1 MEEIKSIL
9 LSLLKNNESENVEY
23 KEAKNNFDFNELG
36 RYFSAL
42 SNGANLIGKQYAWL
56 IFGVSDKSHDFVN
69 TNYRRNSNLNGLKKE
84 LTQSTNDNLTFLD
97 IYELE
102 IDDNRVIMFKIP
114 AAIGVPTTWKGI
126 AYDRNDDALIPL
138 NDTKRNTILSTVN
151 IDWSR
156 QIVEGLTVNDL
167 DKDAI
172 LKAREQFKKKNENKA
187 IAEEIDN
194 MDDLTFLN
202 KAKVLLNG
210 KVTRTAWLL
219 LGNEDTNTY
228 VDSNIPT
235 ITWKLQEGTNIIDYE
250 HFTIPFIITMEKASE
265 KIRNLRY
272 RYMPSQTTLFPN
284 EVDKYDINIL
294 RELLNNSIAHQD
306 YRRGGRVNILEMKDK
321 VMIINEGDFIP
332 KTVDTLIINE
342 GYVPPYYRNP
352 FLAQAMVNLNMIDT
366 AGMGIRR
373 SFEKLRERFFPMPD
387 YDLSEEN
394 RVKVTI
400 YGKILDEQY
409 SKLLLENTE
418 LSLVEVM
425 LLDRVQKNIVITKE
439 QSDYLRKNKLIE
451 GRYPNIYVSKSISEI
466 VNEKS
471 TYIKNS
477 GFDDQ
482 YYKDLVLKY
491 IKDFESISKKEI
503 DNLLIDKL
511 PDSLDEDQKRRKI
524 KYLISECLNKKE
536 QKIKNIGTNRY
547 PVWTLKDNNRLK
559 FSQSLA
565 EV

>member
-1 MEEIKSIL
+1 MEEIKNVL
-9 LSLLKNNESENVEY
+9 LSLIESNENEYVEY

-42 SNGANLIGKQYAWL
+42 SNGANLLNKQYAWL
-56 IFGVSDKSHDFVN
+56 VFGVHDKTHEFVN
-69 TNYRRNSNLNGLKKE
+69 TNYRRNGNLNGLKKE
-84 LTQSTNDNLTFLD
+84 ITQSTNDNMTFLD
-97 IYELE
+97 IYDFE
-102 IDDNRVIMFKIP
+102 IDGNRIVMFKIP

-126 AYDRNDDALIPL
+126 AYDRNDESLVPL
-138 NDTKRNTILSTVN
+138 NDVKRNIILSTVN

-167 DKDAI
+167 DKNAI
-172 LKAREQFKKKNENKA
+172 LKAREQFKKKNENKS

-194 MDDLTFLN
+194 MDDISFLN

-210 KVTRTAWLL
+210 KVTRAAWLL
-219 LGNEDTNTY
+219 LGKEDTNTY
-228 VDSNIPT
+228 VENYIPT

-272 RYMPSQTTLFPN
+272 RYIPSQTSLFPN

-294 RELLNNSIAHQD
+294 RELLNNAIAHQD
-306 YRRGGRVNILEMKDK
+306 YRRAGRVNILEMKDK
-321 VMIINEGDFIP
+321 IMILNEGNFIP

-387 YDLSEEN
+387 YDLTEEN

-400 YGKILDEQY
+400 YGKIIDEKY
-409 SKLLLENTE
+409 SKLLLENTD

-425 LLDRVQKNIVITKE
+425 LLDRVQKNISITKE
-439 QSDYLRKNKLIE
+439 QSDILRRYKLIE
-451 GRYPNIYVSKSISEI
+451 GRYPNIYVSKGISEI
-466 VNEKS
+466 VDDKVAY
-471 TYIKNS
+471 TKKS

-482 YYKDLVLKY
+482 YYKDFVLKY
-491 IKDFESISKKEI
+491 INNFGSITKR
-503 DNLLIDKL
+503 DLDDLLMDKL
-511 PDSLDEDQKRRKI
+511 PDNLSVAQKERKI
-524 KYLISECLNKKE
+524 KYLVSDVLHRKE
-536 QKIKNIGTNRY
+536 KILENIGTTRY
-547 PVWTLKDNNRLK
+547 PIWTLRNK
-559 FSQSLA
+559 
-565 EV
+565 

>member
-1 MEEIKSIL
+1 MEEIKNIF
-9 LSLLKNNESENVEY
+9 LSLIENNENEYVEY

-36 RYFSAL
+36 KYFSAL
-42 SNGANLIGKQYAWL
+42 SNGANLVNKQYAWL
-56 IFGVSDKSHDFVN
+56 VFGVEDKTHKLVD
-69 TNYRRNSNLNGLKKE
+69 TNYRRNGNLNGLKKDI
-84 LTQSTNDNLTFLD
+84 TQSTNDNMTFLD
-97 IYELE
+97 IYDFE
-102 IDDNRVIMFKIP
+102 INGKRVVMFKIP
-114 AAIGVPTTWKGI
+114 AAIGIPTTWKGI
-126 AYDRNDDALIPL
+126 AYDRNDESLVPL
-138 NDTKRNTILSTVN
+138 NETKRNIILSTVN
-151 IDWSR
+151 IDWTR
-156 QIVEGLTVNDL
+156 QIVEGLTVSDL

-172 LKAREQFKKKNENKA
+172 LKAREQFKKKNENKS
-187 IAEEIDN
+187 IADEIDK
-194 MDDLTFLN
+194 MDDISFLN

-210 KVTRTAWLL
+210 KVTRAAWLL
-219 LGNEDTNTY
+219 LGKEDTNTY
-228 VDSNIPT
+228 VENYIPT

-294 RELLNNSIAHQD
+294 RELLNNAIAHQD
-306 YRRGGRVNILEMKDK
+306 YRKSGRVNILEFKDK
-321 VMIINEGDFIP
+321 VMIINEGSFIP

-409 SKLLLENTE
+409 SKLLLENTD
-418 LSLVEVM
+418 LTLTEVM
-425 LLDRVQKNIVITKE
+425 LLDRVQKNITITKE
-439 QSDYLRKNKLIE
+439 QSDLLRKNKLIE

-466 VNEKS
+466 VDDKIS
-471 TYIKNS
+471 YINNS
-477 GFDDQ
+477 GFDDK

-491 IKDFESISKKEI
+491 IDDFGSITKA
-503 DNLLIDKL
+503 DLDKL
-511 PDSLDEDQKRRKI
+511 LMSKLPNSLDDVQKKRKI
-524 KYLISECLNKKE
+524 KYLVNEHLQKKE
-536 QKIKNIGTNRY
+536 NIIKNIGTTRY
-547 PVWTLKDNNRLK
+547 PIWTRK
-559 FSQSLA
+559 
-565 EV
+565 

>member
-102 IDDNRVIMFKIP
+102 IDGNRVIMFKIP

-156 QIVEGLTVNDL
+156 QIVEGLTVDDL

-210 KVTRTAWLL
+210 KVTRAAWLL

-250 HFTIPFIITMEKASE
+250 HFTIPFIVTMEKASE

-418 LSLVEVM
+418 LSLFEVM

-439 QSDYLRKNKLIE
+439 QSDYLRKHNLIE
-451 GRYPNIYVSKSISEI
+451 GRYPNIYVSKNISEI

-482 YYKDLVLKY
+482 YYKDLVLQYLDKF
-491 IKDFESISKKEI
+491 KSITKEDL
-503 DNLLIDKL
+503 DNLLLNKL
-511 PDSLDEDQKRRKI
+511 PDSLNEEQKKRKI
-524 KYLISECLNKKE
+524 KYLVNECLQNKE
-536 QKIKNIGTNRY
+536 DMIQNIGTSRY
-547 PVWTLKDNNRLK
+547 PVWTKK
-559 FSQSLA
+559 
-565 EV
+565 

>member
-1 MEEIKSIL
+1 MEEIKNIF
-9 LSLLKNNESENVEY
+9 LSLIENNENEYVEY

-36 RYFSAL
+36 KYFSAL
-42 SNGANLIGKQYAWL
+42 SNGANLVNKQYAWL
-56 IFGVSDKSHDFVN
+56 VFGVEDKTHKLVD
-69 TNYRRNSNLNGLKKE
+69 TNYRRNGNLNGLKKDI
-84 LTQSTNDNLTFLD
+84 TQSTNDNMTFLD
-97 IYELE
+97 IYDFE
-102 IDDNRVIMFKIP
+102 INGKRVVMFKIP
-114 AAIGVPTTWKGI
+114 AAIGIPTTWKGI
-126 AYDRNDDALIPL
+126 AYDRNNESLVPL
-138 NDTKRNTILSTVN
+138 NETKRNIILSTVN
-151 IDWSR
+151 IDWTR
-156 QIVEGLTVNDL
+156 QIVEGLTVSDL

-172 LKAREQFKKKNENKA
+172 LKAREQFKKKNENKS
-187 IAEEIDN
+187 IADEIDK
-194 MDDLTFLN
+194 MDDISFLN

-210 KVTRTAWLL
+210 KITRAAWLL
-219 LGNEDTNTY
+219 LGKEDTNTY
-228 VDSNIPT
+228 VENYIPT

-294 RELLNNSIAHQD
+294 RELLNNAIAHQD
-306 YRRGGRVNILEMKDK
+306 YRKSGRVNILEFKDK
-321 VMIINEGDFIP
+321 VMIINEGSFIP

-409 SKLLLENTE
+409 SKLLLENTD
-418 LSLVEVM
+418 LTLTEVM
-425 LLDRVQKNIVITKE
+425 LLDRVQKNITITKE
-439 QSDYLRKNKLIE
+439 QSDLLRKNKLIE

-466 VNEKS
+466 VDDKIS
-471 TYIKNS
+471 YINNS
-477 GFDDQ
+477 GFDDK

-491 IKDFESISKKEI
+491 IDDFGSITKA
-503 DNLLIDKL
+503 DLDKL
-511 PDSLDEDQKRRKI
+511 LMSKLPNSLDDVQKKRKI
-524 KYLISECLNKKE
+524 KYLVNEHLQKKE
-536 QKIKNIGTNRY
+536 NIIKNIGTTRY
-547 PVWTLKDNNRLK
+547 PIWTRK
-559 FSQSLA
+559 
-565 EV
+565 

>member
-1 MEEIKSIL
+1 MEEIKNIL
-9 LSLLKNNESENVEY
+9 LSLIKNNENEYVEY
-23 KEAKNNFDFNELG
+23 KEAKNNFNFNDLG
-36 RYFSAL
+36 KYFSAL
-42 SNGANLIGKQYAWL
+42 SNGANLLGKQYAWL
-56 IFGVSDKSHDFVN
+56 IFGVNDKTHEFVN
-69 TNYRRNSNLNGLKKE
+69 TNYRKNGSLNSLKKE
-84 LTQSTNDNLTFLD
+84 ITQSTNDNMTFLD

-102 IDDNRVIMFKIP
+102 IDNKRVIMFKIP

-126 AYDRNDDALIPL
+126 AYDRNDESLVPL
-138 NDTKRNTILSTVN
+138 NDSKRNTILSTLN

-156 QIVEGLTVNDL
+156 QIIEELTVDDL
-167 DKDAI
+167 DKEAI
-172 LKAREQFKKKNENKA
+172 LKAREQFKKKNENKS
-187 IAEEIDN
+187 IANEIDK

-219 LGNEDTNTY
+219 LGREDTNTY
-228 VDSNIPT
+228 VENYIPT

-250 HFTIPFIITMEKASE
+250 HFTIPFIITMDKASE

-272 RYMPSQTTLFPN
+272 RYMPSQTSLFPK

-294 RELLNNSIAHQD
+294 RELLNNAIAHQD
-306 YRRGGRVNILEMKDK
+306 YRRCGRINIIEMKDK
-321 VMIINEGDFIP
+321 VMIINEGSFIP
-332 KTVDTLIINE
+332 KSVDTLIVDE

-400 YGKILDEQY
+400 YGKIIDEKY
-409 SKLLLENTE
+409 SKILLENTD

-439 QSDYLRKNKLIE
+439 QSDLLRKNKLIE
-451 GRYPNIYVSKSISEI
+451 GRYPNIYVSKDISEI
-466 VNEKS
+466 IDDKVSYTK
-471 TYIKNS
+471 KS
-477 GFDDQ
+477 GFNDQ

-491 IKDFESISKKEI
+491 IRDFGSITKKDLDE
-503 DNLLIDKL
+503 LLISKL
-511 PDSLDEDQKRRKI
+511 PDHLNKEQKKTKI
-524 KYLISECLNKKE
+524 KYLVNVCLQKKE
-536 QKIKNIGTNRY
+536 GKIKNIGTTRY
-547 PVWTLKDNNRLK
+547 PVWTKK
-559 FSQSLA
+559 
-565 EV
+565 

>member
-102 IDDNRVIMFKIP
+102 IDGNRVIMFKIP

-156 QIVEGLTVNDL
+156 QIVEGLTVDDL

-210 KVTRTAWLL
+210 KVTRAAWLL

-250 HFTIPFIITMEKASE
+250 HFTIPFIVTMEKASE

-439 QSDYLRKNKLIE
+439 QSNYLRKHNLIE
-451 GRYPNIYVSKSISEI
+451 GRYPNIYVSKNISEI

-482 YYKDLVLKY
+482 YYKDLVLQYLDKF
-491 IKDFESISKKEI
+491 KSITKEDL
-503 DNLLIDKL
+503 DNLLLNKL
-511 PDSLDEDQKRRKI
+511 PDSLNEEQKKRKI
-524 KYLISECLNKKE
+524 KYLVNECLQNKE
-536 QKIKNIGTNRY
+536 DMIQNIGTSRY
-547 PVWTLKDNNRLK
+547 PVWTKK
-559 FSQSLA
+559 
-565 EV
+565 

>member
-1 MEEIKSIL
+1 MEEIKNIF
-9 LSLLKNNESENVEY
+9 LSLIENNENEYVEY

-36 RYFSAL
+36 KYFSAL
-42 SNGANLIGKQYAWL
+42 SNGANLVNKQYAWL
-56 IFGVSDKSHDFVN
+56 VFGIEDKTHKLVD
-69 TNYRRNSNLNGLKKE
+69 TNYRRNGNLNGLKKDI
-84 LTQSTNDNLTFLD
+84 TQSTNDNMTFLD
-97 IYELE
+97 IYDFE
-102 IDDNRVIMFKIP
+102 INGKRVVMFKIP
-114 AAIGVPTTWKGI
+114 AAIGIPTTWKGI
-126 AYDRNDDALIPL
+126 AYDRNNESLVPL
-138 NDTKRNTILSTVN
+138 NETKRNIILSTVN
-151 IDWSR
+151 IDWTR
-156 QIVEGLTVNDL
+156 QIVEGLTVSDL

-172 LKAREQFKKKNENKA
+172 LKAREQFKKKNENKS
-187 IAEEIDN
+187 IAGEIDK
-194 MDDLTFLN
+194 MDDISFLN

-210 KVTRTAWLL
+210 KVTRAAWLL

-228 VDSNIPT
+228 VENYIPT

-294 RELLNNSIAHQD
+294 RELLNNAIAHQD
-306 YRRGGRVNILEMKDK
+306 YRKGGRVNILEFKDK
-321 VMIINEGDFIP
+321 VMIINEGSFIP

-409 SKLLLENTE
+409 SKLLLENTD
-418 LSLVEVM
+418 LTLTEVM
-425 LLDRVQKNIVITKE
+425 LLDRVQKNITITKE
-439 QSDYLRKNKLIE
+439 QSDLLRKNKLIE
-451 GRYPNIYVSKSISEI
+451 GRYTNIYVSKSISEI
-466 VNEKS
+466 VDDKIS
-471 TYIKNS
+471 YINNS
-477 GFDDQ
+477 GFDDK

-491 IKDFESISKKEI
+491 IDDFGSITKA
-503 DNLLIDKL
+503 DLDKL
-511 PDSLDEDQKRRKI
+511 LMSKLPNSLDDVQKKRKI
-524 KYLISECLNKKE
+524 KYLVNEHLQKKE
-536 QKIKNIGTNRY
+536 NIIKNIGTTRY
-547 PVWTLKDNNRLK
+547 PIWTRK
-559 FSQSLA
+559 
-565 EV
+565 

>member
-56 IFGVSDKSHDFVN
+56 VFGVTDKTHDFVN

-102 IDDNRVIMFKIP
+102 IDGNRVIMFKIP

-156 QIVEGLTVNDL
+156 QIVEGLTVDDL

-172 LKAREQFKKKNENKA
+172 LIAREQFKKKNENKS

-210 KVTRTAWLL
+210 KITRAAWLL

-250 HFTIPFIITMEKASE
+250 HFTIPFIVTMEKASE

-482 YYKDLVLKY
+482 YYKDLVLQYLDKF
-491 IKDFESISKKEI
+491 KSITKEDL
-503 DNLLIDKL
+503 DNLLLNKL
-511 PDSLDEDQKRRKI
+511 PDSLNEEQKKRKI
-524 KYLISECLNKKE
+524 KYLVNECLQNKE
-536 QKIKNIGTNRY
+536 DIIQNIGTSRY
-547 PVWTLKDNNRLK
+547 PVWTKK
-559 FSQSLA
+559 
-565 EV
+565 

>member
-9 LSLLKNNESENVEY
+9 LSLIKNNESENVEY

-102 IDDNRVIMFKIP
+102 IDENRVIMFKIP

-156 QIVEGLTVNDL
+156 QIVDGLTVDDL

-172 LKAREQFKKKNENKA
+172 LKAREQFKKKNENKV

-210 KVTRTAWLL
+210 KVTRAAWLL

-228 VDSNIPT
+228 VDNYIPY
-235 ITWKLQEGTNIIDYE
+235 ITWKLQEGTSVIDYE
-250 HFTIPFIITMEKASE
+250 HFTIPFIITMDKASE

-321 VMIINEGDFIP
+321 VMIINEGNFIP
-332 KTVDTLIINE
+332 QTVDTLIINE

-387 YDLSEEN
+387 YDLAEEN

-409 SKLLLENTE
+409 SKLLLENTN
-418 LSLVEVM
+418 LTLVDVM
-425 LLDRVQKNIVITKE
+425 LLDRVQKNIVISKE
-439 QSDYLRKNKLIE
+439 QSDYLRKKKLIE
-451 GRYPNIYVSKSISEI
+451 GRYPNIYVSKGISEI
-466 VNEKS
+466 VNEKVAY
-471 TYIKNS
+471 TKNS

-482 YYKDLVLKY
+482 YYKDLVLKH
-491 IKDFESISKKEI
+491 INNWGSITKKEL
-503 DNLLIDKL
+503 DELLMNKL
-511 PDSLDEDQKRRKI
+511 PESLNTDQKKRKI
-524 KYLISECLNKKE
+524 KYLVNETLAQKENKIE
-536 QKIKNIGTNRY
+536 NIGNNAK
-547 PVWTLKDNNRLK
+547 PIWALKK
-559 FSQSLA
+559 
-565 EV
+565 

>member
-1 MEEIKSIL
+1 MEEIKNVL
-9 LSLLKNNESENVEY
+9 LSLIENNENEYVEY

-42 SNGANLIGKQYAWL
+42 SNGANLLNKQYAWL
-56 IFGVSDKSHDFVN
+56 VFGVHDKTHEFVN

-84 LTQSTNDNLTFLD
+84 ITQSTNDNMTFLD
-97 IYELE
+97 IYDFE
-102 IDDNRVIMFKIP
+102 IEGNRIVMFKIP

-126 AYDRNDDALIPL
+126 AYDRNDESLVPL
-138 NDTKRNTILSTVN
+138 NDIKRNIILSTVN

-156 QIVEGLTVNDL
+156 QIVEGLTVDDL
-167 DKDAI
+167 DKNAI
-172 LKAREQFKKKNENKA
+172 LKAREQFKKKNENKS

-194 MDDLTFLN
+194 MDDISFLN

-210 KVTRTAWLL
+210 KVTRAAWLL
-219 LGNEDTNTY
+219 LGKEDTNTY
-228 VDSNIPT
+228 VENYIPT

-272 RYMPSQTTLFPN
+272 RYIPSQTSLFPN

-294 RELLNNSIAHQD
+294 RELLNNAIAHQD
-306 YRRGGRVNILEMKDK
+306 YRRSGRVNILEMKDK
-321 VMIINEGDFIP
+321 IMILNEGSFIP
-332 KTVDTLIINE
+332 QTVDTLIINE

-387 YDLSEEN
+387 YDLTEEN

-400 YGKILDEQY
+400 YGKIIDEKY
-409 SKLLLENTE
+409 SKLLLENTD

-425 LLDRVQKNIVITKE
+425 LLDRVQKNVVITKE
-439 QSDYLRKNKLIE
+439 QSDLLRKYKLVE
-451 GRYPNIYVSKSISEI
+451 GRYPNIYVSKGISEI
-466 VNEKS
+466 VDDKVAY
-471 TYIKNS
+471 TKKS

-482 YYKDLVLKY
+482 YYKDFVLKY
-491 IKDFESISKKEI
+491 INNFGSITKKDL
-503 DNLLIDKL
+503 DALLMDKL
-511 PDSLDEDQKRRKI
+511 PDNLSDAQKERKI
-524 KYLISECLNKKE
+524 KYLVSDVLHRKE
-536 QKIKNIGTNRY
+536 KILENIGTTRY
-547 PVWTLKDNNRLK
+547 PIWALRNK
-559 FSQSLA
+559 
-565 EV
+565 

>member
-1 MEEIKSIL
+1 M
-9 LSLLKNNESENVEY
+9 
-23 KEAKNNFDFNELG
+23 
-36 RYFSAL
+36 
-42 SNGANLIGKQYAWL
+42 
-56 IFGVSDKSHDFVN
+56 
-69 TNYRRNSNLNGLKKE
+69 
-84 LTQSTNDNLTFLD
+84 TFID
-97 IYELE
+97 IYEFE

-138 NDTKRNTILSTVN
+138 NDIKRNTILSTVN

-156 QIVEGLTVNDL
+156 QIVEGLSVEDL

-172 LKAREQFKKKNENKA
+172 LKAREQFKKKNENKS

-210 KVTRTAWLL
+210 KITRAAWLL
-219 LGNEDTNTY
+219 LGKEDTNTY

-272 RYMPSQTTLFPN
+272 RYIPSQTTLFPN
-284 EVDKYDINIL
+284 EVDEYDINIL

-332 KTVDTLIINE
+332 QTVDTLIINE

-387 YDLSEEN
+387 YDLSEKD

-451 GRYPNIYVSKSISEI
+451 GRYPNIYVSKGISEI
-466 VNEKS
+466 VNDKVS
-471 TYIKNS
+471 YTKNS
-477 GFDDQ
+477 GFNDQ
-482 YYKDLVLKY
+482 YYKDFV
-491 IKDFESISKKEI
+491 IKHIKNFGSISKKEL
-503 DNLLIDKL
+503 DELLMDKL
-511 PDSLDEDQKRRKI
+511 PGHLNIEQKKRKI
-524 KYLISECLNKKE
+524 KYLVNENLAKKE
-536 QKIKNIGTNRY
+536 NQIENIGTNVK
-547 PVWTLKDNNRLK
+547 PIWVLKK
-559 FSQSLA
+559 
-565 EV
+565 

>member
-1 MEEIKSIL
+1 MEEIKKIL
-9 LSLLKNNESENVEY
+9 LSLIKENEKEYVEY

-42 SNGANLIGKQYAWL
+42 SNGANLVGKQYAWL
-56 IFGVSDKSHDFVN
+56 VFGVSDKTHEFVN
-69 TNYRRNSNLNGLKKE
+69 TNYRKGANLNSLKKE
-84 LTQSTNDNLTFLD
+84 ITQSTNDNMTFID
-97 IYELE
+97 IYEFE

-138 NDTKRNTILSTVN
+138 NDIKRNTILSTVN

-156 QIVEGLTVNDL
+156 QIVEGLSVEDL

-172 LKAREQFKKKNENKA
+172 LKARQQFKKKNENKS

-210 KVTRTAWLL
+210 KITRAAWLL
-219 LGNEDTNTY
+219 LGKEDTNTY

-332 KTVDTLIINE
+332 QTVDTLIINE

-387 YDLSEEN
+387 YDLSEKN

-451 GRYPNIYVSKSISEI
+451 GRYPNIYVSKGISEI
-466 VNEKS
+466 VNDRVS
-471 TYIKNS
+471 YTKNS
-477 GFDDQ
+477 GFNDQ
-482 YYKDLVLKY
+482 YYKDFV
-491 IKDFESISKKEI
+491 IKHIKNFGSISKKEL
-503 DNLLIDKL
+503 DELLMDKL
-511 PDSLDEDQKRRKI
+511 PGHLNIEQKKRKI
-524 KYLISECLNKKE
+524 KYLVNENLAKKE
-536 QKIKNIGTNRY
+536 NQIENIGTNAK
-547 PVWTLKDNNRLK
+547 PIWVLKK
-559 FSQSLA
+559 
-565 EV
+565 

>member
-9 LSLLKNNESENVEY
+9 LSLLKNNESENAEY

-102 IDDNRVIMFKIP
+102 IDGNRVIMFKIP

-156 QIVEGLTVNDL
+156 QIVEGLTVDDL

-210 KVTRTAWLL
+210 KVTRAAWLL

-425 LLDRVQKNIVITKE
+425 LLDRVQKNIVISKE
-439 QSDYLRKNKLIE
+439 QSDYLRKNKLVE

-482 YYKDLVLKY
+482 YYKDLVLQYLDKF
-491 IKDFESISKKEI
+491 KSITKEDL
-503 DNLLIDKL
+503 DNLLLNKL
-511 PDSLDEDQKRRKI
+511 PDSLNEEQKKRKI
-524 KYLISECLNKKE
+524 KYLVNECLQNKE
-536 QKIKNIGTNRY
+536 DIIQNIGTSRY
-547 PVWTLKDNNRLK
+547 PVWTKK
-559 FSQSLA
+559 
-565 EV
+565 

>member
-102 IDDNRVIMFKIP
+102 IDGNRVIMFKIP

-156 QIVEGLTVNDL
+156 QIVDGLTVDDL

-172 LKAREQFKKKNENKA
+172 LKAREQFKKKNENKV

-210 KVTRTAWLL
+210 KVTRAAWLL

-352 FLAQAMVNLNMIDT
+352 FLAQAMVNLNMIYT

-439 QSDYLRKNKLIE
+439 QSDYLRKHNLIE

-471 TYIKNS
+471 AYIKNS

-482 YYKDLVLKY
+482 YYKDLVLQYLDKF
-491 IKDFESISKKEI
+491 KSITKEDL
-503 DNLLIDKL
+503 DNLLLNKL
-511 PDSLDEDQKRRKI
+511 PDSLNEEQKKRKI
-524 KYLISECLNKKE
+524 KYLVNECLQNKE
-536 QKIKNIGTNRY
+536 NIIQNIGTSRY
-547 PVWTLKDNNRLK
+547 PVWTKK
-559 FSQSLA
+559 
-565 EV
+565 

>member
-102 IDDNRVIMFKIP
+102 IDGNRVIMFKIP

-156 QIVEGLTVNDL
+156 QIVEGLTVDDL

-210 KVTRTAWLL
+210 KVTRAAWLL

-228 VDSNIPT
+228 VNSNIPT

-425 LLDRVQKNIVITKE
+425 LLDRVQKNIVISKE
-439 QSDYLRKNKLIE
+439 QSDYLRKNKLVE

-482 YYKDLVLKY
+482 YYKDLVLQYLDKF
-491 IKDFESISKKEI
+491 KSITKEDL
-503 DNLLIDKL
+503 DNLLLNKL
-511 PDSLDEDQKRRKI
+511 PDSLNEEQKKRKI
-524 KYLISECLNKKE
+524 KYLVNECLQNKE
-536 QKIKNIGTNRY
+536 DIIQNIGTSRY
-547 PVWTLKDNNRLK
+547 PVWTKK
-559 FSQSLA
+559 
-565 EV
+565 